1 MMDEMKVKLSTKFMR
16 NIVAKLIA
24 KTIYKKYG
32 YKVDIQLND
41 LDISIVK
48 GETKVSTNVEVK
60 LDSGEFT
67 KIVKSI
73 GLD

>member
-1 MMDEMKVKLSTKFMR
+1 MKIKLSTKFMR

-24 KTIYKKYG
+24 KFIEMKAG

-41 LDISIVK
+41 LNVSFID
-48 GETKVSTNVEVK
+48 GDTKVSTNVEVTM
-60 LDSGEFT
+60 DSKEFGKVIKT
-67 KIVKSI
+67 L